1 MKSNMSVTTLSF
13 EVDMPAEEVTRLKE
27 TIRSFGV
34 KDIKEEQETTVKV
47 PKSQVLSILRGIE
60 DVKAGRYIT
69 SEEMHKKI
77 DAEFEQWEQRQ

>member
-1 MKSNMSVTTLSF
+1 MSVTTLSF
-13 EVDMPAEEVTRLKE
+13 EVDMPVEEVTRLKE
-27 TIRSFGV
+27 TIHSFGV
-34 KDIKEEQETTVKV
+34 KDIKEEQGTTVKV

-60 DVKAGRYIT
+60 DVKTGRYIT